1 MNLSNTQKIGLG
13 VGVVAV
19 IIVIIIIIAMSS
31 KKEEYMIDTN
41 TTGQMMN
48 YLSDISVS
56 NNEFINAGNTALKQ
70 YVSNGT
76 QQFEK
81 NGIIFKWGTNITPTS
96 SGDWFSGS
104 KNVVFPQPFPNKL
117 LHVFTQTSCIKD
129 RMTNGESG
137 VYNMTKEG
145 FSYDNNTGTV
155 GRPPKTRDN
164 YPFSYFAIGI

>member
-31 KKEEYMIDTN
+31 KKEGYMVDTN

-48 YLSDISVS
+48 YLSEFSVS
-56 NNEFINAGNTALKQ
+56 NNEFTNAGSTEAALLKQ
-70 YVSNGT
+70 YVSKGS

-81 NGIIFKWGTNITPTS
+81 NGIIFKWGTNITPTPNGGWNS
-96 SGDWFSGS
+96 SS

-117 LHVFTQTSCIKD
+117 LHVFTQTSCIKN
-129 RMTNGESG
+129 RLTNGEAG
-137 VYNMTKEG
+137 VYNMTTSG
-145 FSYDNNTGTV
+145 FTYDNNSGQSSS
-155 GRPPKTRDN
+155 